1 MGPTG
6 NVKIFLVISKYGDFD
21 DKGQVMNIEAIAKVL
36 KELGHPTRL
45 AIFQRLVKAGKQGI
59 SVGVIQEE
67 LGIPGSTLSH
77 HISGLASAELI
88 KQRREGRT
96 LYCVVEYDKL
106 LAVIS
111 FLQDEC
117 CIDET

>member
-1 MGPTG
+1 MD
-6 NVKIFLVISKYGDFD
+6 VEI
-21 DKGQVMNIEAIAKVL
+21 IAKAL

-45 AIFQRLVKAGKQGI
+45 TIFKRLVKSGEQGI
-59 SVGVIQEE
+59 AVGIVQEE

-77 HISGLASAELI
+77 HISSLASAGLI

-96 LYCVVEYDKL
+96 LYCVVEYEKFL
-106 LAVIS
+106 SVIS

-117 CIDET
+117 CIEEQ

>member
-1 MGPTG
+1 MD
-6 NVKIFLVISKYGDFD
+6 I
-21 DKGQVMNIEAIAKVL
+21 NIIAKAL

-45 AIFQRLVKAGKQGI
+45 AIFKCLVKSGEQGVA
-59 SVGVIQEE
+59 VGVVQEK
-67 LGIPGSTLSH
+67 LSIPGSTLSH
-77 HISGLASAELI
+77 HISGLASAGLI

-96 LYCVVEYDKL
+96 LYCVVEYEKL

-117 CIDET
+117 CIDE